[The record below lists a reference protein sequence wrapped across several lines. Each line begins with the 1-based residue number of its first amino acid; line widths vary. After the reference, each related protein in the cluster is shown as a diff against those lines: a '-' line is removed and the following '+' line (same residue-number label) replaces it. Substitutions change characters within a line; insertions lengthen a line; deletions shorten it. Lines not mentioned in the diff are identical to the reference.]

1 MDTPATVQA
10 SGRQRLRI
18 TLVRSPIGFDVRQKR
33 IVKSLGLRRM
43 HQTVEHDDAPWIRG
57 MLVKVGHMLK
67 VEPLPEGVAATY
79 RATTGTERFRARMA
93 KKQLERAALLA
104 ELGFFDEIDESDA
117 DDESADEE
125 K

>member
-18 TLVRSPIGFDVRQKR
+18 TLVKSPIGFDERQKR

-67 VEPLPEGVAATY
+67 VEPLPEGTAPTY
-79 RATTGTERFRARMA
+79 RESTGTDRFRARMA
-93 KKQLERAALLA
+93 KKQAERAALLA
-104 ELGFFDEIDESDA
+104 ELGFFDELDA
-117 DDESADEE
+117 DDASADEE